1 MANHRERQFHDAFGQ
16 ATHVHDLPGQ
26 HEKRHSEQRKA
37 VGTID
42 HVLRQDLR
50 VKQVQMPHQRHAA
63 DEQCKRDGDADAHGD
78 QQGAQEDGDGHDE
91 VGALGCGLRARAQRR
106 SPWGACGPVF
116 SRAAVSSLSPTM
128 TSSWSAKG
136 THRVRNRSRNKIAM
150 PEPPI
155 STPLA

>member
-1 MANHRERQFHDAFGQ
+1 MISPANMKNGTASSGKLSAPLTTFCARICASNRSRCHISATPLMSSANAMGMPMPMAISKE
-16 ATHVHDLPGQ
+16 P
-26 HEKRHSEQRKA
+26 RKMVTVMMRSVLWGA
-37 VGTID
+37 VCVRG
-42 HVLRQDLR
+42 
-50 VKQVQMPHQRHAA
+50 
-63 DEQCKRDGDADAHGD
+63 
-78 QQGAQEDGDGHDE
+78 
-91 VGALGCGLRARAQRR
+91 AQRR

-116 SRAAVSSLSPTM
+116 SRAAVSSLSRTM